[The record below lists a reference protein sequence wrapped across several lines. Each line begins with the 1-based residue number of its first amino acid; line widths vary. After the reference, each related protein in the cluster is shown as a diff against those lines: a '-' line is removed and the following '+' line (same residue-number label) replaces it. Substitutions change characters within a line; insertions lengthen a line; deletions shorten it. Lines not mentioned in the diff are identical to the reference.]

1 MNYMKRACLIIRC
14 VIVWL
19 ISWLHFVP
27 GTFVLL
33 FVAVFV
39 DPRKSDPLQ
48 RSFARN
54 IVRLAGVRLR
64 VQRAAGFD
72 PHRTSIFISN
82 HVNLFDPFVLYS
94 SIPQFFRGWELE
106 SHFKIPIYGWL
117 MKRFGNIPVADQ
129 KTPGNLRRLI
139 AQTKKALDGG
149 TSLVVFPEGKRTL
162 DGRVIPFQKGIFRIL
177 RDLEVPIVPVSIV
190 GSYEFNHKGSYM
202 LLPSIIVVHLHDTI
216 ETKGLNESEREA
228 LCDRVY
234 HIVSTPV
241 EESIGKKI
249 RTPAAIQAGV

>member
-1 MNYMKRACLIIRC
+1 MQRAYLVVRCIIL
-14 VIVWL
+14 WFL
-19 ISWLHFVP
+19 SWIHFVI

-33 FVAVFV
+33 VVAVYI
-39 DPRKSDPLQ
+39 DPRRSDPLQ
-48 RSFARN
+48 RLFARN

-64 VQRAAGFD
+64 VQRAPHFD

-117 MKRFGNIPVADQ
+117 MKRYGNVPVADQ

-139 AQTKKALDGG
+139 QQTRRALENG
-149 TSLVVFPEGKRTL
+149 TSLAVFPEGKRTL

-177 RDLEVPIVPVSIV
+177 RDLEVPIVPVSVV
-190 GSYEFNHKGSYM
+190 GSFEFHHKGTYI
-202 LLPSIIVVHLHDTI
+202 LYPSTIVVHLHDTI
-216 ETKGLNESEREA
+216 ETKSLSVAEREA
-228 LCDRVY
+228 LLSRV
-234 HIVSTPV
+234 HAIVSAPV
-241 EESIGKKI
+241 EESLREK
-249 RTPAAIQAGV
+249 AAGR